1 MDNIVALIVLVV
13 GNIISSIVVE
23 KITRL
28 WCKKTIVELP
38 FFYIDLKKSIVYI

>member
-23 KITRL
+23 KIN
-28 WCKKTIVELP
+28 KKNNR
-38 FFYIDLKKSIVYI
+38 D